1 MIDIRKLYQTMVA
14 HCGEQNWPAESK
26 PEIVLGAILVQNTSW
41 ESAQKSLDQLKE
53 ATAFDPQRILQLD
66 DQTLQALI
74 RPSGFYRNKS
84 KAIRAVF
91 EWLDD
96 FNFDYVVIRQ
106 HFGEKLR
113 RELLKLR
120 GVGNETADVLLIY
133 VFDVPAFVA
142 DNYAQKLFA
151 HLGVPNKNYQDLA
164 QQITLPADFMFH
176 EAQVFHGLIDEFGKK
191 YFRGQDTFDESFLAA
206 FN

>member
-66 DQTLQALI
+66 DPLQTLI
-74 RPSGFYRNKS
+74 RPSGFYRNKL

-91 EWLDD
+91 
-96 FNFDYVVIRQ
+96 
-106 HFGEKLR
+106 
-113 RELLKLR
+113 
-120 GVGNETADVLLIY
+120 T
-133 VFDVPAFVA
+133 
-142 DNYAQKLFA
+142 
-151 HLGVPNKNYQDLA
+151 
-164 QQITLPADFMFH
+164 
-176 EAQVFHGLIDEFGKK
+176 
-191 YFRGQDTFDESFLAA
+191 
-206 FN
+206 

>member
-74 RPSGFYRNKS
+74 R
-84 KAIRAVF
+84 
-91 EWLDD
+91 
-96 FNFDYVVIRQ
+96 Q
-106 HFGEKLR
+106 
-113 RELLKLR
+113 
-120 GVGNETADVLLIY
+120 
-133 VFDVPAFVA
+133 
-142 DNYAQKLFA
+142 
-151 HLGVPNKNYQDLA
+151 
-164 QQITLPADFMFH
+164 
-176 EAQVFHGLIDEFGKK
+176 
-191 YFRGQDTFDESFLAA
+191 AA
-206 FN
+206 FTAINPRQFGQSLNGWTILILTMRQFGSTLERICAANF

>member
-1 MIDIRKLYQTMVA
+1 MIDIRRLYQIMVA

-74 RPSGFYRNKS
+74 RPSGFYCNKS

-91 EWLDD
+91 NGWTILILTMRQ
-96 FNFDYVVIRQ
+96 FQ
-106 HFGEKLR
+106 HFGKNLR
-113 RELLKLR
+113 
-120 GVGNETADVLLIY
+120 
-133 VFDVPAFVA
+133 
-142 DNYAQKLFA
+142 
-151 HLGVPNKNYQDLA
+151 PN
-164 QQITLPADFMFH
+164 F
-176 EAQVFHGLIDEFGKK
+176 
-191 YFRGQDTFDESFLAA
+191 
-206 FN
+206 

>member
-53 ATAFDPQRILQLD
+53 TTAFDPQRILQLD

-91 EWLDD
+91 EWLGWTILILTMRQ
-96 FNFDYVVIRQ
+96 FGSTLEKSCGANF
-106 HFGEKLR
+106 
-113 RELLKLR
+113 
-120 GVGNETADVLLIY
+120 
-133 VFDVPAFVA
+133 
-142 DNYAQKLFA
+142 
-151 HLGVPNKNYQDLA
+151 
-164 QQITLPADFMFH
+164 
-176 EAQVFHGLIDEFGKK
+176 
-191 YFRGQDTFDESFLAA
+191 
-206 FN
+206 